1 MGIVIRQSIKST
13 VWAYVGVAL
22 GTITTLWLYPKFLT
36 PAQLGLTTGVLLS
49 LASILSQIAM
59 LGTGNSSFYFVAHF
73 NHQQKQPKFFGYLI
87 KISLAG
93 MALVT
98 LLYIGFKP
106 LFIKWYNEK
115 SALFLD
121 YYWLVIPFTICV
133 VFYNSIEAYTRAQK
147 DIVFTNFTRE
157 VMLRLLNIAAL
168 ILFAFHFISF
178 RFFVWLFVMSYGFIF
193 LMLVINNRN
202 KSFFKIDFKSNFDE
216 IISKGE
222 IFRYGFFNVLAGSAW
237 TIANSID
244 SLMLAG
250 YSLSDAGV
258 YRLAFFIC
266 SVVQM
271 PQRTIT
277 QILLPLLGEHWKENN
292 LQKIDELYK
301 KSSLQLII
309 ASGFLVMILF
319 INIDTFLGQLPV
331 AYRAAKWVVV
341 LMCFSKLIDMATSI
355 NGEII
360 QTSKFY
366 KFNLYLI
373 VALLFFTIVANYF
386 LIPIYGL
393 LGAAIATTLTNVFF
407 NVVKYLYVYFK
418 FHLQPFTRE
427 TALVLSLT
435 ILIGTLCFFIPALK
449 YWWLDIAIRTFAAS
463 VLFGLS
469 LTLLKISPEINQL
482 IQKAFHKISP
492 RKN

>member
-1 MGIVIRQSIKST
+1 MF
-13 VWAYVGVAL
+13 AL
-22 GTITTLWLYPKFLT
+22 
-36 PAQLGLTTGVLLS
+36 
-49 LASILSQIAM
+49 
-59 LGTGNSSFYFVAHF
+59 
-73 NHQQKQPKFFGYLI
+73 
-87 KISLAG
+87 
-93 MALVT
+93 
-98 LLYIGFKP
+98 
-106 LFIKWYNEK
+106 
-115 SALFLD
+115 
-121 YYWLVIPFTICV
+121 
-133 VFYNSIEAYTRAQK
+133 
-147 DIVFTNFTRE
+147 
-157 VMLRLLNIAAL
+157 
-168 ILFAFHFISF
+168 
-178 RFFVWLFVMSYGFIF
+178 SYGFIF
-193 LMLVINNRN
+193 LLLVINNRN
-202 KSFFKIDFKSNFDE
+202 KSFWQINFKSNFDD

-222 IFRYGFFNVLAGSAW
+222 IFKYGFFNVLAGGAW

-292 LQKIDELYK
+292 LQKIGELYK
-301 KSSLQLII
+301 KSSLQLVI
-309 ASGFLVMILF
+309 ASGFLVMLLF
-319 INIDTFLGQLPV
+319 INIDTFLGQLPT
-331 AYRAAKWVVV
+331 AYHAAKWVVV

-393 LGAAIATTLTNVFF
+393 IGAAIATTLTNVFF

-418 FHLQPFTRE
+418 FNMQPFTRE
-427 TALVLSLT
+427 TALVLTLT
-435 ILIGTLCFFIPALK
+435 IIIGSICFFIPLIK
-449 YWWLDIAIRTFAAS
+449 IWWLDIAIRTFVAS
-463 VLFGLS
+463 VLFVLS
-469 LTLLKISPEINQL
+469 LTTLKISPEINQL
-482 IQKAFHKISP
+482 ISKGWKKFY
-492 RKN
+492 